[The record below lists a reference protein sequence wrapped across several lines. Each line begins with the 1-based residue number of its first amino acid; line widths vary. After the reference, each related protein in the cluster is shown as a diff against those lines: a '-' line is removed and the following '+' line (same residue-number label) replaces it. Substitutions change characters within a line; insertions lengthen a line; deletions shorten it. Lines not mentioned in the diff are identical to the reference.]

1 MAEQYIVNSADLTAV
16 ADSIRAKTGGTEQ
29 LTFPTG
35 FANAIGSIENGSSG
49 SENVE
54 WHQCPEL
61 VRNYLTNVTYD
72 PSDYST
78 SQIATYAPSTA
89 VESNYRPIGVTAGAE
104 TYYNQVP
111 NIQTPFANSTKSG
124 TLKPLD
130 ARRYIKT
137 TAQNVRDIGGWA
149 CDGGTVKYGLL
160 FRGGALAS
168 TDRAV
173 MVDELGIMH
182 DLDLRGTN
190 EAALTAS
197 PLGDDV
203 YYTCAKNMAWY
214 TLAADC
220 WKTNL
225 STIFDAVTHNEPV
238 YFHCSAGADRT
249 GTLACIIEGLLGV
262 SQSDIDKDY
271 ELTCFYS
278 GTDTDNHARRRN
290 ESEWQGLI
298 TQINAKSGTT
308 FRDKCV
314 TFAGELGF
322 TADEINAFRAA
333 VIDGTPETV
342 TPSISTYIVM
352 NTLTDVTNSN
362 STTSATQYQ
371 PYTANIAPA
380 AGKVIDSIKVTM
392 GGTDITSQV
401 FSGTEDVLRHSVTPV
416 LTDCTSSNKR
426 PYVIDGQSYVTTI
439 TANDGYDMSSVA
451 ITMGGVDV
459 STYYKDGTI
468 SIPTVTGDIVITATA
483 VAQGLAYTN
492 QIPISTDADGSIYGT
507 DGYALNTRINSSG
520 VVTTASGY
528 LTTGFIP
535 CVVGNTLRLNKFVT
549 SLDTYGG
556 NAKVLFYDS
565 SRTKK
570 AGTNANK
577 FGSAYG
583 YSQGT
588 TLTFTIP
595 STIYSTDDGA
605 DVSLAD
611 AAYVRFAIGGY
622 NDEADSVICTIN
634 EELP

>member
-1 MAEQYIVNSADLTAV
+1 MAEQYIVNSADLTAI

-35 FANAIGSIENGSSG
+35 FTNAIGGIESGSSG
-49 SENVE
+49 SENIE

-61 VRNYLTNVTYD
+61 VRNYLDNVTYD
-72 PSDYST
+72 SSDYNI
-78 SQIATYAPSTA
+78 SQIANYAPATA
-89 VESNYRPIGVTAGAE
+89 AESNYRPIGVPVGTE

-111 NIQTPFANSTKSG
+111 HIQTPFANSTKAG

-130 ARRYIKT
+130 QLRWIKT
-137 TAQNVRDIGGWA
+137 NTWNVRDLGGWA
-149 CDGGTVKYGLL
+149 CDGGTVKYSLL
-160 FRGGALAS
+160 FRGGYLVAA
-168 TDRAV
+168 DRPV

-220 WKTNL
+220 WETNL
-225 STIFDAVTHNEPV
+225 RTIFDAVTHNEPV

-314 TFAGELGF
+314 TFAAGLGF

-333 VIDGTPETV
+333 MIDGTPETV
-342 TPSISTYIVM
+342 TPSISTYTVT

-362 STTSATQYQ
+362 SATSATQYQ

-380 AGKVIDSIKVTM
+380 SGKVIDSITVTM

-401 FSGTEDVLRHSVTPV
+401 FSGTADVLRRTITQT
-416 LTDCTSSNKR
+416 LTACTSSYKKS
-426 PYVIDGQSYVTTI
+426 YVFDGQSCVI
-439 TANDGYDMSSVA
+439 ILTANSGYVMDSVT

-483 VAQGLAYTN
+483 VAQAPAYTN
-492 QIPISTDADGSIYGT
+492 QIPISTDTDGSIYGT
-507 DGYALNTRINSSG
+507 NGYALNTRINSSG
-520 VVTTASGY
+520 AVVTASGY

-535 CVVGNTLRLNKFVT
+535 CVVGNTLRLDKFVT

-556 NAKVLFYDS
+556 NAKVLFYNS
-565 SRTKK
+565 SRTKIS
-570 AGTNANK
+570 GTNANK
-577 FGSAYG
+577 FGNSYG

-588 TLTFTIP
+588 TLTYTIP
-595 STIYSTDDGA
+595 STIYSTDGGT

-611 AAYVRFAIGGY
+611 AAYVRVVIGGY
-622 NDEADSVICTIN
+622 NDVADSVICTIN